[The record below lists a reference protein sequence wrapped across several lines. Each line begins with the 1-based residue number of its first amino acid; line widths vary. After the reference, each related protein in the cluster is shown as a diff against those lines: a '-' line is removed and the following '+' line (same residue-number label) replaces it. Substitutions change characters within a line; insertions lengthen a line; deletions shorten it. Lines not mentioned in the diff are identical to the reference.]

1 MLADDKLLILTTVI
15 EAEASPA
22 AYKELGS
29 AQIMTGKTCWTRRRW
44 PAERS
49 TRAVRK
55 AICGDG
61 IEREIKLRYYMQE
74 FYASRVL

>member
-29 AQIMTGKTCWTRRRW
+29 RQIMTAKTCWTATLRRKVYARC
-44 PAERS
+44 
-49 TRAVRK
+49 RK
-55 AICGDG
+55 QSGGDG
-61 IEREIKLRYYMQE
+61 IERK
-74 FYASRVL
+74 